1 MTPFVPKRFEGVA
14 FGLLL
19 SALMSLMVSG
29 ISNAM
34 GHGVMAPG
42 FFALWI
48 KSWLTAWAFAF
59 PVVLFVAPLVRKVVA
74 AIVKPS

>member
-1 MTPFVPKRFEGVA
+1 MTPFLPKRLEGVA

-19 SALMSLMVSG
+19 SALMSLVISG
-29 ISNAM
+29 ISTAM
-34 GHGVMAPG
+34 GQGVLTPG
-42 FFALWI
+42 FFMLWI

-74 AIVKPS
+74 AIVKPA